1 MCTLLRQ
8 QLNRVK
14 LAFIEKQQWKQKS
27 YLTMILD
34 ITTWSM
40 IETSERHACS
50 ILSNIVQSLN
60 SFNLVLDIKH

>member
-14 LAFIEKQQWKQKS
+14 LTFIEKQQWKQKS

-34 ITTWSM
+34 IAT
-40 IETSERHACS
+40 
-50 ILSNIVQSLN
+50 
-60 SFNLVLDIKH
+60 

>member
-14 LAFIEKQQWKQKS
+14 LTFIEKQQWKQKS

-34 ITTWSM
+34 IATWSM
-40 IETSERHACS
+40 IETSKRHACS
-50 ILSNIVQSLN
+50 ILSNIVQS
-60 SFNLVLDIKH
+60 

>member
-34 ITTWSM
+34 ITT
-40 IETSERHACS
+40 
-50 ILSNIVQSLN
+50 
-60 SFNLVLDIKH
+60 